1 MELHTPDLL
10 AGVVG
15 RLDTLDGGVVA
26 VNEEGL
32 PAGRERIL
40 ELQRVL
46 VVLAGDVDAAGLDG
60 ARRGESEDGLV
71 VATVAERHTVC
82 VQACGD
88 ADDLVSHTDAEHG
101 LGPLLERLAEVHRGF
116 RAVVRVARPVRQ
128 EQAIVLVTDLVEVVV
143 PRQDGDGGA
152 AAHERAQ
159 DVRLCAEVE
168 HCDLDVAAGVQHV
181 GFLGGDLVDKVLLRR
196 IPKFVF
202 SWCRG
207 GRIGADGEAA
217 EGSTLIAQE
226 ASDGTSVHAGDT
238 WHTVALAP
246 LGEGFDGE
254 VMGKLFGDICNDDR
268 RALDALR
275 FEVDTDVVAIDWC
288 LVVGNSV
295 VADERCCKNED
306 LSPV

>member
-1 MELHTPDLL
+1 MKDLSVVIVGGGSGLGALL
-10 AGVVG
+10 AEMS
-15 RLDTLDGGVVA
+15 A
-26 VNEEGL
+26 E
-32 PAGRERIL
+32 AG
-40 ELQRVL
+40 
-46 VVLAGDVDAAGLDG
+46 
-60 ARRGESEDGLV
+60 
-71 VATVAERHTVC
+71 
-82 VQACGD
+82 
-88 ADDLVSHTDAEHG
+88 
-101 LGPLLERLAEVHRGF
+101 
-116 RAVVRVARPVRQ
+116 
-128 EQAIVLVTDLVEVVV
+128 
-143 PRQDGDGGA
+143 
-152 AAHERAQ
+152 
-159 DVRLCAEVE
+159 
-168 HCDLDVAAGVQHV
+168 AAGVGV
-181 GFLGGDLVDKVLLRR
+181 ID
-196 IPKFVF
+196 I
-202 SWCRG
+202 
-207 GRIGADGEAA
+207 DGEAA